1 MPDPILD
8 DVQALLAKEFGDKRI
23 LEQILRAAENEEVI
37 SNFERNYVRKL
48 AEKHLGKKPP
58 VEKKPSEEPQQ
69 IKPEIAEPQPSL
81 VKPQTVQTWAEPAKI
96 TKSNS
101 KNTKIMLGVGLAS
114 LAIIII
120 AAASL
125 SGVSDISSN
134 IEPTPTPDIS
144 KSFAVQTDL
153 LSYTKGDIISISGN
167 SNPSLGD
174 QVNLLIKNP
183 DGELVWSEQL
193 NPKSNG
199 QFSTLTFAGGFG
211 WEESGTFTIIA
222 EGNTEKITN
231 TFSFRI

>member
-48 AEKHLGKKPP
+48 AEKHLGKKPL

-120 AAASL
+120 TAASL

-183 DGELVWSEQL
+183 DG
-193 NPKSNG
+193 
-199 QFSTLTFAGGFG
+199 
-211 WEESGTFTIIA
+211 
-222 EGNTEKITN
+222 
-231 TFSFRI
+231 

>member
-48 AEKHLGKKPP
+48 AEKHLGKKPL

-153 LSYTKGDIISISGN
+153 SSYTKGDIISISGN
-167 SNPSLGD
+167 SNPSLGN
-174 QVNLLIKNP
+174 QVNLVINNP
-183 DGELVWSEQL
+183 DDELVWSEQI
-193 NPKSNG
+193 NVKSDG
-199 QFSTLTFAGGFG
+199 QFATLTFAGGFG
-211 WEESGTFTIIA
+211 WEESGKFSIIA
-222 EGNTEKITN
+222 EGDSETVTN
-231 TFSFRI
+231 TFSFSR